1 MINSSWG
8 NNHVRGTM
16 LNDVISDV
24 RTHILRHFPE
34 RQIYLRSGGEVK
46 YYVLS
51 TKLQLAVVAVLS
63 SMALLCLWTMVNLL
77 IGNNPLRTSGQEM
90 QYQKAN
96 YERMVADLKAKEENA
111 QLMLAEQRTNFETMA
126 RQLEQKHQTLSQIM
140 GAQSSAVAVS
150 TTPTIEYATNRVL
163 MAPTARDTTPRES
176 RRDVIKTAS
185 LATGL
190 DFDNSLNTMGAT
202 QDAFLIA
209 AERATQDKI
218 ERNRALIR
226 ATDMDIETILEAA
239 PQGKGGP
246 FIPVG
251 DDTIGDDGFVSR
263 VAAIQARAVEVDA
276 LDTAIKA
283 LPLGHPVGAETYRT
297 SGFGLRQDPFTKRP
311 TMHHGLDFGGQRS
324 TPIVATAE
332 GIVSYVGR
340 RGAYG
345 RVVEIDHGH
354 GFKTR
359 YAHLHKTFVKRGQKV
374 DKGFKVGG
382 MGSTGR
388 STANHLHY
396 EVHFQGRAYDPN
408 KFLKA
413 GLYVQ

>member
-1 MINSSWG
+1 
-8 NNHVRGTM
+8 
-16 LNDVISDV
+16 
-24 RTHILRHFPE
+24 
-34 RQIYLRSGGEVK
+34 
-46 YYVLS
+46 
-51 TKLQLAVVAVLS
+51 
-63 SMALLCLWTMVNLL
+63 MALLCLWTMINLL
-77 IGNNPLRTSGQEM
+77 IGNNPLRTSGQEI

-96 YERMVADLKAKEENA
+96 YERMVADLKAKEENTR
-111 QLMLAEQRTNFETMA
+111 LILAEQRTNFETMA

-140 GAQSSAVAVS
+140 GNQTTELSVTGTSAL
-150 TTPTIEYATNRVL
+150 EYADNRVL
-163 MAPTARDTTPRES
+163 MSPMARDATPRES

-185 LATGL
+185 LSTGL
-190 DFDNSLNTMGAT
+190 DFDNSLNTLGAT
-202 QDAFLIA
+202 QDAFLIT
-209 AERATQDKI
+209 AERETQDKI
-218 ERNRALIR
+218 ERNRALIQS
-226 ATDMDIETILEAA
+226 TDLDIETILQSA

-246 FIPVG
+246 YISLTSG
-251 DDTIGDDGFVSR
+251 DTGEDGFVSR
-263 VAAIQARAVEVDA
+263 VSAIQARSVEVDA
-276 LDTAIKA
+276 LDSVIKA
-283 LPLGHPVGAETYRT
+283 LPLGHPVDAETYRT

-311 TMHHGLDFGGQRS
+311 TMHHGLDFGGRRQ
-324 TPIVATAE
+324 TPIVATAD
-332 GIVSYVGR
+332 GVVSYVGR

-396 EVHFQGRAYDPN
+396 EIHFQGRAYDPT

>member
-1 MINSSWG
+1 
-8 NNHVRGTM
+8 M

-34 RQIYLRSGGEVK
+34 RQIYLRSGGEVN
-46 YYVLS
+46 YYVLT
-51 TKLQLAVVAVLS
+51 TKLQLIVVSILS
-63 SMALLCLWTMVNLL
+63 SMALLCIWTMLNLL
-77 IGNNPLRTSGQEM
+77 IGNNPLRTSGQEI
-90 QYQKAN
+90 QHQKAN
-96 YERMVADLKAKEENA
+96 YERMVADLKAKEENT

-140 GAQSSAVAVS
+140 GTQPSAVAVS
-150 TTPTIEYATNRVL
+150 SGAPTIEYATNRVL
-163 MAPTARDTTPRES
+163 MAPIARDTTPRES

-209 AERATQDKI
+209 AERETQDKI
-218 ERNRALIR
+218 ERNRALIQS
-226 ATDMDIETILEAA
+226 TNIDIETILEAA

-246 FIPVG
+246 YIPLADGVT
-251 DDTIGDDGFVSR
+251 DQDGFVSR

-276 LDTAIKA
+276 LDNAIKA

-297 SGFGLRQDPFTKRP
+297 SSFGLRQDPFTKRP
-311 TMHHGLDFGGQRS
+311 TMHHGLDFGGQRLTS
-324 TPIVATAE
+324 IVATAE
-332 GIVSYVGR
+332 GVVSYVGR

-388 STANHLHY
+388 STATHLHY
-396 EVHFQGRAYDPN
+396 EVHFQGRAYDPS

>member
-1 MINSSWG
+1 
-8 NNHVRGTM
+8 M

-46 YYVLS
+46 YYVLT
-51 TKLQLAVVAVLS
+51 TKLQLAVVSLLS
-63 SMALLCLWTMVNLL
+63 AMALLCLWTLINLL

-96 YERMVADLKAKEENA
+96 YERMVADLKAKDENT
-111 QLMLAEQRTNFETMA
+111 QLMLEEQRTNFETMA

-140 GAQSSAVAVS
+140 GTQTSALAVS
-150 TTPTIEYATNRVL
+150 GTPNIEYAAERVL
-163 MAPTARDTTPRES
+163 MAPTARDTTPRQS

-185 LATGL
+185 LSTGL
-190 DFDNSLNTMGAT
+190 DFDNSLNTMGAK

-209 AERATQDKI
+209 AERETQDKI
-218 ERNRALIR
+218 ERNRALIQS
-226 ATDMDIETILEAA
+226 TDMDIEAILQSG

-246 FIPVG
+246 FIPISDNGV
-251 DDTIGDDGFVSR
+251 GDDGFISR
-263 VAAIQARAVEVDA
+263 VAAIQARAVEVDV
-276 LDTAIKA
+276 LDGAIKA
-283 LPLGHPVGAETYRT
+283 LPLGHPVGTETYRT
-297 SGFGLRQDPFTKRP
+297 SSFGLRQDPFTKRP
-311 TMHHGLDFGGQRS
+311 TMHHGLDFGGRRLS
-324 TPIVATAE
+324 PIVATAD
-332 GIVSYVGR
+332 GVVSYVGR
-340 RGAYG
+340 RGTYG

-388 STANHLHY
+388 STATHLHY
-396 EVHFQGRAYDPN
+396 EIHFQGRAYDPN

>member
-1 MINSSWG
+1 
-8 NNHVRGTM
+8 M
-16 LNDVISDV
+16 LDDVISDV

-51 TKLQLAVVAVLS
+51 TKLQLAVVSLLTF
-63 SMALLCLWTMVNLL
+63 MAFLCLWTMINLV
-77 IGNNPLRTSGQEM
+77 IGNNPFRTSSQEI
-90 QYQKAN
+90 QHQKAN

-111 QLMLAEQRTNFETMA
+111 QLMLSEQRTNFETMA
-126 RQLEQKHQTLSQIM
+126 RHLEQKHQALSQIM
-140 GAQSSAVAVS
+140 GTQTNNLSAVA
-150 TTPTIEYATNRVL
+150 TPEIKYATNRVL
-163 MAPTARDTTPRES
+163 MAPISRDTAPRGS
-176 RRDVIKTAS
+176 RRNEIKTAS

-209 AERATQDKI
+209 AEQDTLDKI
-218 ERNRALIR
+218 ERNRALIQ
-226 ATDMDIETILEAA
+226 TTEMDVETILQSA

-246 FIPVG
+246 YLPVSA
-251 DDTIGDDGFVSR
+251 DALDKDGFISR
-263 VAAIQARAVEVDA
+263 VAAIQARAAEVTA
-276 LDTAIKA
+276 LDNAVKS
-283 LPLGHPVGAETYRT
+283 LPTGHPVGAETYRT
-297 SGFGLRQDPFTKRP
+297 SGFGLRSDPFTKRP
-311 TMHHGLDFGGQRS
+311 TMHHGLDFGGQRL

-332 GIVSYVGR
+332 GVISYVGR

-396 EVHFQGRAYDPN
+396 EVHFQGRAYDPS